1 MEKNEAKKLA
11 EELAKDRK
19 GAFVALQEGDVIQVG
34 GEGRIRLGQ
43 LAQCILVNFLKGV
56 QKGERVNVLNYL
68 KRDVLLTLREQEER
82 QG

>member
-11 EELAKDRK
+11 EELAKGRK